1 MKKTRFLIPLLVCC
15 FISAQAEELQQ
26 TKEDPSN
33 SILTEQIEQTI
44 TQDDQNQKQ
53 SKFQPVPRD
62 TVPVE
67 NVRYLIDT
75 PIPKTAHYLPL
86 MQRLLNI
93 ELGSLPNPLGISFI
107 GSYTSEQY
115 TITKFKG
122 TLAPNLGNNI
132 INGILGSLDQKT
144 INGIIDGSINT
155 LYPLIK
161 RDKDK
166 IIQAIKSDNH
176 LSQANKQF
184 LEQAIKTLTTPIVGP
199 IAIAGIKAFL
209 KSQSKNPD
217 ALNQLGNLI
226 DQITGAGKQKE
237 WKLSEGKVRTKT
249 SAVGIK
255 ADVWILPF
263 MNLFATATYLNMEQ
277 QTRIGS
283 ATLPLDRPIGSISSI
298 TFPIGTLE
306 NKLSGYAVMGGTN
319 IAIGYKGFF
328 TSFMIS
334 GGFVQL
340 DDTQNNIKGFVE
352 KPFMYLAPRIGY
364 SYHGVFTIHTGVQR
378 VELLGATEGKDLSKL
393 TGGLVSNYSVEIT
406 KFPLTFVAGFQ
417 FMFMRDLG
425 LSVEYVGS
433 PDTNGLNAELAFRF

>member
-26 TKEDPSN
+26 TKKDPSN

-53 SKFQPVPRD
+53 SKLQPVPRD

-155 LYPLIK
+155 L
-161 RDKDK
+161 
-166 IIQAIKSDNH
+166 
-176 LSQANKQF
+176 
-184 LEQAIKTLTTPIVGP
+184 TTPIVGP

-209 KSQSKNPD
+209 KSQSQNPD